1 MHGFG
6 SVDASPKRLLSITD
20 WPARMLGIDLSYT
33 QPGGF
38 NLDWMR
44 HVMEC
49 MPPAAYL
56 SSEYFDR

>member
-6 SVDASPKRLLSITD
+6 SVDASPKKLLSITD
-20 WPARMLGIDLSYT
+20 WPARMLGIELSYT